1 VNGRA
6 IGLRSGHHASVR
18 VLLCALLLATACKG
32 EKKSSPSESATPTE
46 RDHSAAT
53 SSTPAPPPSLPKTGD
68 PVGTGPAP
76 KLEAQRDWNDPA
88 TREEWEEK
96 REERRK
102 RMEEKLDTNHDGVV
116 SPEEHAER
124 VKPMRDRLDQNGDG
138 KLTPDEMA
146 ASERRMGFDDPA
158 TLDTNKDGEIS
169 LKELDTA
176 MIARRQQMKE
186 KWIGRHG
193 GGGMGSDE

>member
-1 VNGRA
+1 
-6 IGLRSGHHASVR
+6 
-18 VLLCALLLATACKG
+18 LCALLLAAACKG

-46 RDHSAAT
+46 RDRGAAVSAG
-53 SSTPAPPPSLPKTGD
+53 TPAPSLPQNGA

-76 KLEAQRDWNDPA
+76 KLQAQRDWNDPA
-88 TREEWEEK
+88 VREDWEEK

-116 SPEEHAER
+116 SPEEHAQR
-124 VKPMRDRLDQNGDG
+124 VKPMLDRLDQNGDG

-158 TLDTNKDGEIS
+158 ALDTNKDGEIS
-169 LKELDTA
+169 LTELDTA
-176 MIARRQQMKE
+176 MTARREQMRE
-186 KWIGRHG
+186 KWAGRHG
-193 GGGMGSDE
+193 AAMGSDGN